1 MSPGLRRLAAALLTI
16 DLLVLL
22 AYAADVL
29 LGHPVGVLSSFVDL
43 DREQNLPT
51 WWSSTK
57 LFLVALVFGTASV
70 LRWRSDGSRAWL
82 LAAAALLA
90 AGLSL
95 DETGLLHERLGTVIL
110 PHGQREGTVFEQG
123 GPWVMVMVPG
133 ALVAAVGLWQFGL
146 GRYLRAAPGAASLL
160 LCGLGLLVAGAAG
173 VELLR
178 VGSVGTPWHPVQVL
192 VEEGL
197 EFVGA
202 TLVLLGAVAVARG
215 LGVRVVT
222 GS

>member
-1 MSPGLRRLAAALLTI
+1 LSPDLRRLAVALFTI

-22 AYAADVL
+22 AYLTDVL
-29 LGHPVGVLSSFVDL
+29 LGHPVGVLSTFVDL

-51 WWSSTK
+51 WWSSAK
-57 LFLVALVFGTASV
+57 LFLIALVFGTTFV
-70 LRWRSDGSRAWL
+70 LRYRSDGPRAWL

-110 PHGQREGTVFEQG
+110 PHGQREGTMFEQG
-123 GPWVMVMVPG
+123 GPWVMVLVPG
-133 ALVAAVGLWQFGL
+133 ALVATVGLWQFGL
-146 GRYLRAAPGAASLL
+146 GRYLRAAPGAATLL
-160 LCGLGLLVAGAAG
+160 LAGFGLLVAGAAG

-178 VGSVGTPWHPVQVL
+178 VQSVGSWWHPAQVL

-202 TLVLLGAVAVARG
+202 TLALLGAVSVARA
-215 LGVRVVT
+215 LGVRVVA
-222 GS
+222 GP

>member
-1 MSPGLRRLAAALLTI
+1 MSPGPRRLAGALLTI

-57 LFLVALVFGTASV
+57 LFLVALVFGTAFM
-70 LRWRSDGSRAWL
+70 LRRPSDGARAWL

-110 PHGQREGTVFEQG
+110 PHGQRQGTMFEQG

-133 ALVAAVGLWQFGL
+133 ALVAAVGFWRFGL
-146 GRYLRAAPGAASLL
+146 GRYLSTAPGAARLL
-160 LCGLGLLVAGAAG
+160 GCGLGLLVAGAAG

-197 EFVGA
+197 EFAGV
-202 TLVLLGAVAVARG
+202 TMVLLGAVVVARG
-215 LGVRVVT
+215 LGVRVVGGT
-222 GS
+222 